1 MAKERSGTTI
11 LLTEG
16 EAAQIL
22 GFSVRTLQGWRY
34 KGGGP
39 VFVEVSRTCVRY
51 RRRDLDEWVRQR
63 LRRSTSDDGSRR
75 VPVREM
81 RLGEG
86 A

>member
-1 MAKERSGTTI
+1 MAKKRSGTSI

-39 VFVEVSRTCVRY
+39 DFVEVSRCCVRY
-51 RRRDLDEWVRQR
+51 RRQDLDEWVRQR

-75 VPVREM
+75 VPVREL
-81 RLGEG
+81 RFGESP
-86 A
+86 